1 MTTLQI
7 TSATKDQPMA
17 NNSLQVRVFAP
28 CASLYIAHEMRIS
41 IRLAFLYLVSCFEI
55 KGLI

>member
-17 NNSLQVRVFAP
+17 NNSLRVRVISP
-28 CASLYIAHEMRIS
+28 CASLYIAHEMQIS
-41 IRLAFLYLVSCFEI
+41 IGLAFFILDIML
-55 KGLI
+55 

>member
-28 CASLYIAHEMRIS
+28 CATLYIANEMQIS
-41 IRLAFLYLVSCFEI
+41 IGLAFFILSIML
-55 KGLI
+55 